1 MRFRSTAFLA
11 AATWLACTGFAAA
24 HPGHAPVDPNDP
36 YEKGELPP
44 AYAVSGKAIAYH
56 NTPNRHATPL
66 RGKTPTTVGKV
77 TLDLKGPS
85 DVLVQFTS
93 GIAAETGEGCP
104 CSVRASLRVGD
115 APLMIV
121 KRINVGAP
129 TVQSFDKYEHDRQS
143 ADGSYVFS
151 LPAGR
156 HDISLVFHQVDGTS
170 TGLEAYYVNLQAI
183 PFAKERAA
191 RGQRHLHRGL

>member
-1 MRFRSTAFLA
+1 MRFRSILSIAALAWLA
-11 AATWLACTGFAAA
+11 AAGAAAA

-36 YEKGELPP
+36 YQKGELPP
-44 AYAVSGKAIAYH
+44 AYAVSGRGIAYY
-56 NTPNRHATPL
+56 NTPNRHAAPIQ
-66 RGKTPTTVGKV
+66 GKTPTTVGKV
-77 TLDLKGPS
+77 TVTLKAPS
-85 DVLVQFTS
+85 EVLVQFTS

-104 CSVRASLRVGD
+104 CSVRASLRVDD
-115 APLMIV
+115 APLVIV

-151 LPAGR
+151 LPAGK
-156 HDISLVFHQVDGTS
+156 HEISLVFHQVDGTS

-183 PFAKERAA
+183 PFAK
-191 RGQRHLHRGL
+191 